1 MLGAV
6 DEIVDEV
13 QGVGSFDTGFMWSP
27 NNEQLALVAGNNL
40 QIYNFFGTA
49 TTADSASRAAAAAAT
64 STAGS
69 SSMASNLANLTGTNF
84 SIFEQFNFIK

>member
-1 MLGAV
+1 M
-6 DEIVDEV
+6 DEVVDEV

-49 TTADSASRAAAAAAT
+49 TTANSVSRAAAAAAAT
-64 STAGS
+64 STAS
-69 SSMASNLANLTGTNF
+69 SSPMASNLANLTGTNF
-84 SIFEQFNFIK
+84 SIFKQFNFIK